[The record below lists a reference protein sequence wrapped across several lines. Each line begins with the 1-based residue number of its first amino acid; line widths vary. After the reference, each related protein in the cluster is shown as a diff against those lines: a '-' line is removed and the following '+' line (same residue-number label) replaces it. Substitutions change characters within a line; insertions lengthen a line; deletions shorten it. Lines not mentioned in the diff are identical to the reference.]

1 MNEKELKEFKAALLR
16 QREEVQGS
24 KKAARELL
32 NKLGL
37 LTPSGNLKKS
47 FKPAASVSR

>member
-1 MNEKELKEFKAALLR
+1 MNEKELKEFKAALVK
-16 QREEVQGS
+16 QRHEVQAS

-37 LTPSGNLKKS
+37 LTPGGDLKKS
-47 FKPAASVSR
+47 FKPSTSVSQ

>member
-1 MNEKELKEFKAALLR
+1 MNEKELKEFKAVLR
-16 QREEVQGS
+16 KQRQEVQTS

-37 LTPSGNLKKS
+37 LTAGGDLKKS
-47 FKPAASVSR
+47 FKPASGVSR